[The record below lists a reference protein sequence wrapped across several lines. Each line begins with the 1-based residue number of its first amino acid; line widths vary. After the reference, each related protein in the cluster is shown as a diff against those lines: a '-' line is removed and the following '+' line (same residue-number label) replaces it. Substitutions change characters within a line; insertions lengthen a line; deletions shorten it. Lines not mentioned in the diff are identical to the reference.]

1 MAYDPPVDHNDDPY
15 WPGSP
20 PRPCA
25 AKAGRSEVS
34 GLRVPF
40 AACGDGVVL
49 HVEQVRSSRQGPFTC
64 IGCNERLTFKRGVK
78 MRQHFAHRSDSKCS
92 GETALHLYAKL
103 LLAVAKR
110 ITLPPLM
117 LSDQGIQE
125 FVCRREE
132 IVLDTVVLESP
143 KSDFQPDAMITA
155 KGVSRAIE
163 FKVFHAVDD
172 VKRNKVVRADCPM
185 VEIDLSAIPWR
196 KLDGDGL
203 DRQILHEAPRH
214 WIHHPDRAGAQ
225 VRLEAR
231 VVADRKKRGGR
242 LRWHILERRQ
252 EPKIDYAW
260 VEEVRADL
268 ASAKLDGFVGRPSKF
283 GHWFTVP
290 PILWQAGLLHE
301 LLYRPSIIATPG
313 VEMRLAGKWSA
324 NRRLSSVLPD
334 WMIRNDL
341 SNYKKPQLEA
351 AGFTTESFATAEWA
365 AIDYLW
371 GLACD
376 EQMFLFRK
384 EDQSFHVSPDIHR
397 RIYNRHR
404 LEVSV
409 RQILE
414 AANDPD
420 AEANSRTW
428 MRHHLIGGRIPW
440 TIAGE
445 GGDDFKQLRN
455 RIDAILKMTRTYAE
469 APIVDDLCGLA
480 VEEWRDELV
489 RQRDE
494 RDAKARQKLDEVMEA
509 RKRRLR
515 DLATRALKEEASG
528 WLESQSVGDIP
539 LLDWA
544 SESDD
549 RYWKG
554 FELIGRAENARKTRI
569 LAAEAAD
576 DIRKR
581 LTAASNTAFR
591 DPARSHLFLHSAHPK
606 LAGRR
611 PIEACSTEADLR
623 IALALLPKN

>member
-1 MAYDPPVDHNDDPY
+1 MSAA
-15 WPGSP
+15 P
-20 PRPCA
+20 PRIFDRALLRARLARA
-25 AKAGRSEVS
+25 ARLGAETFLLDR
-34 GLRVPF
+34 
-40 AACGDGVVL
+40 AAEDL
-49 HVEQVRSSRQGPFTC
+49 AD
-64 IGCNERLTFKRGVK
+64 RLGAVNRRF
-78 MRQHFAHRSDSKCS
+78 
-92 GETALHLYAKL
+92 ETALDLGTPNDALVRALKNSGQVAKIETSDTLKGDEETFSLGDVKFDLVVSALALQWVNDLPGALLQIRRALKPDGL
-103 LLAVAKR
+103 LLAAL
-110 ITLPPLM
+110 I
-117 LSDQGIQE
+117 
-125 FVCRREE
+125 
-132 IVLDTVVLESP
+132 
-143 KSDFQPDAMITA
+143 
-155 KGVSRAIE
+155 
-163 FKVFHAVDD
+163 
-172 VKRNKVVRADCPM
+172 
-185 VEIDLSAIPWR
+185 
-196 KLDGDGL
+196 
-203 DRQILHEAPRH
+203 
-214 WIHHPDRAGAQ
+214 
-225 VRLEAR
+225 
-231 VVADRKKRGGR
+231 GG
-242 LRWHILERRQ
+242 E
-252 EPKIDYAW
+252 
-260 VEEVRADL
+260 
-268 ASAKLDGFVGRPSKF
+268 
-283 GHWFTVP
+283 T
-290 PILWQAGLLHE
+290 LHE
-301 LLYRPSIIATPG
+301 LR
-313 VEMRLAGKWSA
+313 
-324 NRRLSSVLPD
+324 
-334 WMIRNDL
+334 
-341 SNYKKPQLEA
+341 
-351 AGFTTESFATAEWA
+351 ESFATAEWA